1 MYLEVKPFILEAGH
15 MPTRRVV
22 MELTPGKKCEH
33 GFMYLVVGSKHGT
46 QWVSDIHCAQIASL

>member
-46 QWVSDIHCAQIASL
+46 PLC